1 MRKLYKSVIVL
12 LFAVMF
18 AIPLVGCSNNEV
30 DPNVSKVSEKIAEV
44 ETAYNDVYALCES
57 KGFFT
62 LGNEGKEGADFKV
75 KVEAIGTSIKA
86 NKDALAEVKSLTD
99 DETNDLIA
107 QNDDIL
113 NGLSQIKTI
122 VDSYIA
128 E

>member
-1 MRKLYKSVIVL
+1 MRKLYKSVIVI

-18 AIPLVGCSNNEV
+18 AIPLVGCSNSEV
-30 DPNVSKVSEKIAEV
+30 DPNVSKVSEKIDEV

-62 LGNEGKEGADFKV
+62 LGTDGKEGADFKV

-86 NKDALAEVKSLTD
+86 NRDALGEVKSLTD
-99 DETNDLIA
+99 DEANDLIA

-113 NGLSQIKTI
+113 NGLSQIKSI
-122 VDSYIA
+122 VDSFVV

>member
-1 MRKLYKSVIVL
+1 MKKLYKSVIVL

-30 DPNVSKVSEKIAEV
+30 DPNVSKVSEKIDEV

-62 LGNEGKEGADFKV
+62 LGTDGKEGADFKV
-75 KVEAIGTSIKA
+75 KVEAIGSSIKA
-86 NKDALAEVKSLTD
+86 NRDALAEVKSLTD
-99 DETNDLIA
+99 DETNDLIT
-107 QNDDIL
+107 QNDSIL
-113 NGLSQIKTI
+113 DDLGKIKNI
-122 VDSYIA
+122 VDSFVT